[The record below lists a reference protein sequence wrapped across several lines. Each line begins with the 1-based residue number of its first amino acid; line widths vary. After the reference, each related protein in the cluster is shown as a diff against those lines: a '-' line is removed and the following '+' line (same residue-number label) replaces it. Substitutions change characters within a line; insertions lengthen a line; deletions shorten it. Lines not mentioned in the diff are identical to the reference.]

1 VAERRSALDEE
12 VDVEIR
18 GATALVTGAASGL
31 GAATA
36 AALADRGALVVGLDL
51 PAAIER
57 AGASGSSGHRDRIR
71 LVPGDVTVEADVQRA
86 VDEASALAPLRIAVS
101 CAGIATGKRLIG
113 RDGPHDQAAFERTIA
128 VNLFGTFQV
137 LRLAAARIAEAE
149 PLDGRDGQ
157 RGIVVQ
163 TASVAAF
170 DGQIGQAAYSASKG
184 AVAAMTLPAARDLA
198 RHGIRVMTIAPGVVD
213 TPMMAG
219 IGTEVRDALE
229 ATVPFPARLARPDE
243 FAQLVVAVVEH
254 DYLNGETIRMDGA
267 LRMAPR

>member
-1 VAERRSALDEE
+1 M
-12 VDVEIR
+12 EIR
-18 GATALVTGAASGL
+18 GAAALVTGAASGL

-36 AALADRGALVVGLDL
+36 AALAERGALVVGLDL
-51 PAAIER
+51 PSAIER
-57 AGASGSSGHRDRIR
+57 AEASGSSAARDGIR

-113 RDGPHDQAAFERTIA
+113 RDGPHDLAAFERTIA

-149 PLDGRDGQ
+149 PLDGPDGDGQ

-267 LRMAPR
+267 LRMPPR

>member
-1 VAERRSALDEE
+1 
-12 VDVEIR
+12 VEIR
-18 GATALVTGAASGL
+18 GAAALVTGAASGL

-36 AALADRGALVVGLDL
+36 AALADRGAFVVGLDL

-57 AGASGSSGHRDRIR
+57 AEASGATPRDGIR

-128 VNLFGTFQV
+128 VNLFGSFQV

-267 LRMAPR
+267 LRMPPR

>member
-1 VAERRSALDEE
+1 M
-12 VDVEIR
+12 EIR
-18 GATALVTGAASGL
+18 GAAALVTGAASGL

-36 AALADRGALVVGLDL
+36 AALAARGALVVGLDL

-57 AGASGSSGHRDRIR
+57 AQSEPDGPQDGIR
-71 LVPGDVTVEADVQRA
+71 LVPGDVTSEADVQRA
-86 VDEASALAPLRIAVS
+86 VDEASALGPLRIAVS

-137 LRLAAARIAEAE
+137 LRLAAARIAETE

-198 RHGIRVMTIAPGVVD
+198 RHGIRVMTVAPGVVD

-267 LRMAPR
+267 LRMPPR

>member
-1 VAERRSALDEE
+1 MD
-12 VDVEIR
+12 IR
-18 GATALVTGAASGL
+18 GAAALVTGAASGL

-36 AALADRGALVVGLDL
+36 AALAARGALVVGLDL

-57 AGASGSSGHRDRIR
+57 AAPGASAVLRDGIR

-86 VDEASALAPLRIAVS
+86 IDEASTLAPLRVAVS

-137 LRLAAARIAEAE
+137 LRLAAARIAKAE
-149 PLDGRDGQ
+149 PLPDGQ
-157 RGIVVQ
+157 RGVIVQ

-219 IGTEVRDALE
+219 IGADVRDALE

-267 LRMAPR
+267 LRMPPR

>member
-1 VAERRSALDEE
+1 M
-12 VDVEIR
+12 EIR
-18 GATALVTGAASGL
+18 GAAALVTGAASGL

-36 AALADRGALVVGLDL
+36 AALAARGALVVGLDL

-57 AGASGSSGHRDRIR
+57 AEPVDGVR
-71 LVPGDVTVEADVQRA
+71 LVAGDVTVEADVQRA
-86 VDEASALAPLRIAVS
+86 VDEAAGLAPLRIAVS
-101 CAGIATGKRLIG
+101 CAGVATGKRLLG

-128 VNLFGTFQV
+128 INLFGTFQV
-137 LRLAAARIAEAE
+137 LRLAAARMAETE
-149 PLDGRDGQ
+149 PLTDAHGGDGQ
-157 RGIVVQ
+157 RGVIVQ

-243 FAQLVVAVVEH
+243 FAQLAVAVVEH

-267 LRMAPR
+267 LRMPPR

>member
-1 VAERRSALDEE
+1 M
-12 VDVEIR
+12 EIR
-18 GATALVTGAASGL
+18 GAAALVTGAASGL

-36 AALADRGALVVGLDL
+36 AALAARGALVVGLDL

-57 AGASGSSGHRDRIR
+57 AEARERIR

-86 VDEASALAPLRIAVS
+86 VDEASALGPLRIAVS

-128 VNLFGTFQV
+128 INLFGTFQV
-137 LRLAAARIAEAE
+137 LRLAAARIAETE
-149 PLDGRDGQ
+149 PVDDGRQEDGQREEGQRGDGQ

-229 ATVPFPARLARPDE
+229 ATVPFPARLARPEE

-267 LRMAPR
+267 LRMPPR

>member
-1 VAERRSALDEE
+1 M
-12 VDVEIR
+12 EIR
-18 GATALVTGAASGL
+18 GAAALVTGAASGL

-36 AALADRGALVVGLDL
+36 AALAARGALVVGLDL
-51 PAAIER
+51 PAAVER
-57 AGASGSSGHRDRIR
+57 AASAGATPDGIR

-113 RDGPHDQAAFERTIA
+113 RDGPHDQTSFERTIA
-128 VNLFGTFQV
+128 INLFGSFQV
-137 LRLAAARIAEAE
+137 LRLAAARIAETE
-149 PLDGRDGQ
+149 PLDGDGSGIEGQRSDGQ

-219 IGTEVRDALE
+219 IGNEVREALE

-243 FAQLVVAVVEH
+243 FAQLAVAVIEH

-267 LRMAPR
+267 LRMPPR